1 MNWDAIGA
9 IAELIGALGVIGS
22 LIYLAA
28 QIRQN
33 TQSLR
38 ASAYD
43 SITASIAELNKLIV
57 SNAEVAAITDEGDQ
71 DRSRLSP
78 DKRRRYYAFQSSR
91 FRHYD
96 NLHDQYRHDLLE
108 ESRWQ
113 PLQNALAYH
122 LRKPGVLSS
131 WEQYRPTLNV
141 EFVEYVNALIR
152 NNQGAAYHGAGADRP
167 QRVSI
172 ELGSLL
178 ASTLGCL
185 SDRRRPVPR
194 S

>member
-9 IAELIGALGVIGS
+9 VAELTGAMGVIGS
-22 LIYLAA
+22 LIYLAV

-43 SITASIAELNKLIV
+43 SITGHIAELNKLIV

-71 DRSRLSP
+71 DRSSLSP
-78 DKRRRYYAFQSSR
+78 DKRKRYDAFQSSR

-96 NLHDQYRHDLLE
+96 NLHYQYQRGLLE

-113 PLQNALAYH
+113 PLQKALAYH
-122 LRKPGVLSS
+122 LRKPGVVSS
-131 WEQYRPTLNV
+131 WEQYREIMNE
-141 EFVEYVNALIR
+141 EFAEYVDALIR
-152 NNQGAAYHGAGADRP
+152 KNGGAA
-167 QRVSI
+167 
-172 ELGSLL
+172 
-178 ASTLGCL
+178 
-185 SDRRRPVPR
+185 
-194 S
+194 